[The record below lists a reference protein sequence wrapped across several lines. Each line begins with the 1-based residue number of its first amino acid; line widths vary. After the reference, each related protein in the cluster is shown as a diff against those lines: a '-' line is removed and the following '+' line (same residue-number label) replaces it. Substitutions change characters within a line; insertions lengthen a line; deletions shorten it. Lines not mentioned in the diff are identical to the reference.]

1 LKGKIMATRRTKTT
15 DTERLDATHIE
26 RVIALLEPK
35 EGKPGTKKDA
45 CQILG
50 IAYNTT
56 RLTTI
61 LEKYKADKV
70 RDSARRAEKRGKPAT
85 QAEVIFCI
93 QSYLEGDT
101 LESIS
106 KSLFRTSAFVSNTLD
121 QYAVPRRQSAHS
133 YFRPELVPDEAVR
146 DRFKLNEKVYSMR
159 YDSIASIEKELSAG
173 IYRVYLLSDKWHQ
186 FAHQEAAEL
195 ASLEHLRKVGV
206 DV

>member
-1 LKGKIMATRRTKTT
+1 
-15 DTERLDATHIE
+15 
-26 RVIALLEPK
+26 
-35 EGKPGTKKDA
+35 
-45 CQILG
+45 
-50 IAYNTT
+50 
-56 RLTTI
+56 
-61 LEKYKADKV
+61 
-70 RDSARRAEKRGKPAT
+70 
-85 QAEVIFCI
+85 
-93 QSYLEGDT
+93 
-101 LESIS
+101 
-106 KSLFRTSAFVSNTLD
+106 LD